1 MKFPKVKVCGNTDP
15 EIIKLCIELGASLI
29 GFIINYPKSPRS
41 ISIEK
46 LKMLINNIPENIKKV
61 AVMVNPTINDV
72 EEVSQYC
79 TTIQLHGDEDNAF
92 IEKIKKLTS
101 LEVIKVIKITKKSDL
116 EKIKNYPSANELLLD
131 TPAMGQSGEAFN
143 FNLLKDT
150 QDNKFFLAGKIDI
163 NNVETALKY
172 SDKIDV
178 NSGLETEKGIKD
190 PKKIKE
196 FFNKVRNNEN

>member
-1 MKFPKVKVCGNTDP
+1 
-15 EIIKLCIELGASLI
+15 
-29 GFIINYPKSPRS
+29 
-41 ISIEK
+41 
-46 LKMLINNIPENIKKV
+46 MLINNIPENIKKV

-92 IEKIKKLTS
+92 IEKIKKFTS
-101 LEVIKVIKITKKSDL
+101 LEVIKVIKIIKKSDL

-190 PKKIKE
+190 PKKIKD
-196 FFNKVRNNEN
+196 FFAKVRSYEN